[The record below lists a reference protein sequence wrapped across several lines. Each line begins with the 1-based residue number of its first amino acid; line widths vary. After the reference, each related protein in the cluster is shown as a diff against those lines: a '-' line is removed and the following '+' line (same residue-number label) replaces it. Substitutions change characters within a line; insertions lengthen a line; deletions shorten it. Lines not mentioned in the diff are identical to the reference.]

1 MKPLSKTQRRILT
14 AASKEPK
21 APVEKHMAFLK
32 GDGVRRQVNYSM
44 TCSGYVTE
52 DGGKHYITD
61 EGVAALIFNKPKAK
75 AEKPA
80 KKEKQKKLPAPRT
93 AKVKKAAEPK
103 PEKAVKAPKPK
114 KAPAA
119 DDATSDKPAEG
130 RQLLINMMS
139 RDEGATSQ
147 QMVEATG
154 WQSGAIGG
162 TLSKIRKLIA
172 PQVITS
178 SKGSDGKLIY
188 KIAKQAA

>member
-1 MKPLSKTQRRILT
+1 MKPLSKTQRSILT

-21 APVEKHMAFLK
+21 LPIEEHMARYK
-32 GDGVRRQVNYSM
+32 SPAVRRQIAYSLL
-44 TCSGYVTE
+44 CSGYVTE
-52 DGGKHYITD
+52 DGDHHYITD
-61 EGVAALIFNKPKAK
+61 EGIAALSGKAKAK

-93 AKVKKAAEPK
+93 PKVKKAAEPK
-103 PEKAVKAPKPK
+103 AEKPAKAPKPE
-114 KAPAA
+114 KASAA
-119 DDATSDKPAEG
+119 DDVTSDKPAEG

-147 QMVEATG
+147 QMVKATG

-178 SKGSDGKLIY
+178 SKGEDGKLIY
-188 KIAKQAA
+188 KIAK